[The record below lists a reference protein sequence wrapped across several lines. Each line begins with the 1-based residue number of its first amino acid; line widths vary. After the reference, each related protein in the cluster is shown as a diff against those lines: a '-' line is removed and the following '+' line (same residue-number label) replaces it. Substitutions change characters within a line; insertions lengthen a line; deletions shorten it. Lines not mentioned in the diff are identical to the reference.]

1 MKKLLLAFALC
12 AMTAVA
18 GAQTQKVSVL
28 EYCPAPGQ
36 FVNVL
41 PEVEEGM
48 TREQVLKACEE
59 QLAKKGYLVHLGSF
73 GGYITVK
80 FDHPVENKTG
90 SDLLITGNAMYAADD
105 PVYGKETIGGSIE
118 PGIVYVGVG
127 DNVETAEW
135 YELAGS
141 EYFTDEYSRMRLTYY
156 RPTAEEGDHA
166 LPGSM
171 YDMYL
176 KCSGLVTERNDSCWE
191 FTNYYPKLAAHKQT
205 YWPMWESADELT
217 FEGGRLPNPAKKY
230 EVDGRDYW
238 VQYRYAADSYG
249 YVDACP
255 ANDPKYCS
263 FDIDWAVDKDG
274 RPVAL
279 DHIDFVRVAT
289 GVLQFC
295 GLIGETST
303 EIDTF
308 QDLHL
313 VPGYDDAPYIITP
326 RPNPNQPVD
335 GITAPTYKTRPS
347 DTYYNL
353 MGQKVD
359 RLVRGQIYIHNG
371 KKMVF

>member
-41 PEVEEGM
+41 PEVEDGM

-176 KCSGLVTERNDSCWE
+176 KCSGLVTEKTTHVGISRTIFLSSLPTSRPTGLC
-191 FTNYYPKLAAHKQT
+191 
-205 YWPMWESADELT
+205 
-217 FEGGRLPNPAKKY
+217 GRLPM
-230 EVDGRDYW
+230 
-238 VQYRYAADSYG
+238 S
-249 YVDACP
+249 
-255 ANDPKYCS
+255 
-263 FDIDWAVDKDG
+263 
-274 RPVAL
+274 
-279 DHIDFVRVAT
+279 
-289 GVLQFC
+289 
-295 GLIGETST
+295 
-303 EIDTF
+303 
-308 QDLHL
+308 
-313 VPGYDDAPYIITP
+313 
-326 RPNPNQPVD
+326 
-335 GITAPTYKTRPS
+335 
-347 DTYYNL
+347 
-353 MGQKVD
+353 
-359 RLVRGQIYIHNG
+359 
-371 KKMVF
+371 